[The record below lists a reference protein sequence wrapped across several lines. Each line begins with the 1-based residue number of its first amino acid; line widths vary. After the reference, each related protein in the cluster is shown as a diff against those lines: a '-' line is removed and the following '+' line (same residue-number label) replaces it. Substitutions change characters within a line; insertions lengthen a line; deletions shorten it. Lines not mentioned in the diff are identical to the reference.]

1 MFCLKIWIYSRA
13 KVWGKPQASVKVSR
27 PVWGDEEDGDEEDG
41 DEEDGDEDDDGD
53 DNGGGGWGF
62 TDSSDVV
69 DMRSVVNG
77 DGPRALDKTLTQTC
91 KSQSVGG
98 WVC

>member
-1 MFCLKIWIYSRA
+1 MNLFTRESLREASGICQGIKTCLR
-13 KVWGKPQASVKVSR
+13 
-27 PVWGDEEDGDEEDG
+27 
-41 DEEDGDEDDDGD
+41 DEEDGDEDDDGDEDADGD